1 MAKRH
6 SSSIF
11 RFLACSIS
19 IVFLSGSSDCRV
31 KSSMHS
37 SIQNFCTTFM
47 LCPEY
52 DKIPSGRVDECITK
66 VTEEIA
72 PSRECAKAIG
82 EITSCVKERSCV
94 FIEDCLDTHVDS
106 LNQFCT
112 ENDPSSSEDP
122 GYSDCCSPTDPCDY
136 ANDGVCDC
144 PGEAW
149 DSSDCS
155 GDSDPGYSDCCSPTD
170 PCNFANDGYCDC
182 PGESW
187 DSNDCR

>member
-6 SSSIF
+6 SWSIF

-37 SIQNFCTTFM
+37 SIQNLCTTVMPCF
-47 LCPEY
+47 ESATG
-52 DKIPSGRVDECITK
+52 PSGRVDECITEI
-66 VTEEIA
+66 TEKIA

-82 EITSCVKERSCV
+82 ELTSCVEERSCV
-94 FIEDCLDTHVDS
+94 FIDDCEDTHSDS

-112 ENDPSSSEDP
+112 ENDPSSSEHP
-122 GYSDCCSPTDPCDY
+122 GYSDCCSPTDPCH
-136 ANDGVCDC
+136 
-144 PGEAW
+144 
-149 DSSDCS
+149 
-155 GDSDPGYSDCCSPTD
+155 
-170 PCNFANDGYCDC
+170 FANDGYCDC